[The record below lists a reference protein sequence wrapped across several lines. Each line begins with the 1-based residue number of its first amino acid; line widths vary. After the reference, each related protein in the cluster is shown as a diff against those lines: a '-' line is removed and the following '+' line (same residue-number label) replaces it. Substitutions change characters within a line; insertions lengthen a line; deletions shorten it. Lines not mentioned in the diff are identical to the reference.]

1 VWYNIRSTLLEIP
14 QNIIHFTSIEG
25 GVIMNIEMQMNDK
38 NMPFAQFSGF
48 YIKLTNNLK
57 KAKAITHS
65 GCFHADEIFST
76 VILLLLM
83 KNLVLARIPKISGH
97 INPSAIIYD
106 IGGGVFDHHQ
116 PGGNGARE
124 NGIRYSSFGLM
135 WKAYGRR
142 VLEEYY
148 KCSSSEAEI
157 LFNLIDEDLVQ
168 SIDCIDNGQIPLIN
182 NFPTKIKSLSSSL
195 ADFYPSW
202 NEVTPRLENE
212 KFLEALQMA
221 FFIFNNTVVKSI
233 NKLKAKAF
241 VEKAIEQSVDGIM
254 VLNQFVPWRT
264 WTSESTNAKAK
275 KIKFVIF
282 PSNRGGYNIATVPKN
297 NSLVFPEKWA
307 GLSGKNLQ
315 KVSKIETATFCH
327 PQRHIG
333 GALLLLDAVQM
344 ARSVISSYY
353 ARCS

>member
-1 VWYNIRSTLLEIP
+1 
-14 QNIIHFTSIEG
+14 
-25 GVIMNIEMQMNDK
+25 MNIEMNEN
-38 NMPFAQFSGF
+38 NMSYAQFCGF
-48 YIKLTNNLK
+48 FVKITNDLK

-65 GCFHADEIFST
+65 GCFHADELFST

-83 KNLVLARIPKISGH
+83 KDLVLARVPSITGKV
-97 INPSAIIYD
+97 NPSAIIYD

-116 PGGNGARE
+116 PGGNGTRE

-135 WKAYGRR
+135 WKAYGVR

-148 KCSSSEAEI
+148 NCTSSEAEI

-168 SIDCIDNGQIPLIN
+168 SVDCIDNGQIPLIN

-202 NEVTPRLENE
+202 NEVTPKLENE

-221 FFIFNNTVVKSI
+221 YFIFNNTVIKSI
-233 NKLKAKAF
+233 NKLKAKSI
-241 VEKAIEQSVDGIM
+241 VEQAIEDSKDGIL
-254 VLNQFVPWRT
+254 VLPQFMPWRT
-264 WTSESTNAKAK
+264 WTSESTNSKAK
-275 KIKFVIF
+275 KIKVVVF
-282 PSNRGGYNIATVPKN
+282 PSNRGGYTIATVPKG
-297 NSLVFPEKWA
+297 NSGKVIFPEKWS

-315 KVSKIETATFCH
+315 QVSGIETALFCH

-333 GALLLLDAVQM
+333 ATLLYLDAIAM
-344 ARSVISSYY
+344 AHTIISSHY

>member
-1 VWYNIRSTLLEIP
+1 
-14 QNIIHFTSIEG
+14 
-25 GVIMNIEMQMNDK
+25 MNIENSHMTEAKFCGLYVKITND
-38 NMPFAQFSGF
+38 
-48 YIKLTNNLK
+48 LK

-76 VILLLLM
+76 IILLLLT
-83 KNLVLARIPKISGH
+83 KNLVLARIPKISGP

-148 KCSSSEAEI
+148 NCSSSEAEI

-168 SIDCIDNGQIPLIN
+168 SVDCIDNGQIPLIN

-202 NEVTPRLENE
+202 NEVTPKLENE

-221 FFIFNNTVVKSI
+221 YFIFNNTVIKSI
-233 NKLKAKAF
+233 NKLKAKSI
-241 VEKAIEQSVDGIM
+241 VEKAIDESKDGIL
-254 VLNQFVPWRT
+254 VLPQFMPWRT

-275 KIKFVIF
+275 KIKVVVF
-282 PSNRGGYNIATVPKN
+282 PSNRGGYTIATVPKS
-297 NSLVFPEKWA
+297 NSGKAIFPEKWS

-315 KVSKIETATFCH
+315 QISGIETAMFCH

-333 GALLLLDAVQM
+333 AALLYLDALQM
-344 ARSVISSYY
+344 AQSVINSYY